1 MPLFICL
8 LATLLSSSVGGD
20 VILPLEVSIGGG
32 AFHPRVSVTLT
43 QVQSSGGLSL
53 PLYKP
58 NSTTPDLV
66 TALHLHDLTAALGES
81 GYFRLRAQ
89 HTSGSWVVGSVR
101 LVSL

>member
-1 MPLFICL
+1 MLSFIIL
-8 LATLLSSSVGGD
+8 TTFLSTTVGGD
-20 VILPLEVSIGGG
+20 VIVPLEVSIGSGP
-32 AFHPRVSVTLT
+32 FHPRVSVTLT
-43 QVQSSGGLSL
+43 QVQAPGGLSLL

-66 TALHLHDLTAALGES
+66 TAQHLSGFTAALEEG

-101 LVSL
+101 LVRQ